1 MNDDPEMSKFLTY
14 DGLVFPKPYETVKL
28 PPEFIDKLWVSGFM
42 DRANRDGPK
51 KVSPSLSLSLR
62 LELRVIF
69 FLYCWCLV

>member
-51 KVSPSLSLSLR
+51 KVSYPMMLKSLYACLFSSL
-62 LELRVIF
+62 EVGG
-69 FLYCWCLV
+69 